1 MFKISEL
8 FCWCGE
14 PLVIND
20 KISVMQPTIRDII
33 LNDEE
38 SYFSAVSTL
47 CSTSSN
53 MKYQFHTMGLDWE
66 KVEDWQVAMLIW
78 PTLPR
83 EKTKLVFGDLDL
95 TKLKPFES
103 KQNGNPVL
111 YDPET
116 GVVIDEA
123 IYLRIVEYL
132 RKVHGFT
139 RACDKASTPFAH
151 EMAIEMDKEEIEK
164 SKNKEHKSFL
174 YPMISSLK
182 GRQGYT
188 KQQILDMQMYEMTDE
203 INRLQIIVQADAA
216 LNGVYSGMVDTKKLS
231 RNCMNWMR
239 DIDTAQKA
247 GQELTTGTY

>member
-14 PLVIND
+14 SLVIND
-20 KISVMQPTIRDII
+20 KISVQQPTIKAII

-38 SYFSAVSTL
+38 SYFDAVNKL

-53 MKYQFHTMGLDWE
+53 MKYQFFTMGLDWE
-66 KVEDWQVAMLIW
+66 KVDDWQTAMLMW
-78 PTLPR
+78 PTLPQD
-83 EKTKLVFGDLDL
+83 KTKLIFGDLDL
-95 TKLKPFES
+95 TKFKPFEN
-103 KQNGNPVL
+103 KQNGNLVL
-111 YDPET
+111 RDPDS

-174 YPMISSLK
+174 YPMISALK

-203 INRLQIIVQADAA
+203 IGRLQIIIQADATI
-216 LNGVYSGMVDTKKLS
+216 NGMHCGMVDVKKIKKE
-231 RNCMNWMR
+231 NYDWMR
-239 DIDTAQKA
+239 EIKHDKES
-247 GQELTTGTY
+247 GQELQTGTF

>member
-14 PLVIND
+14 PLIIND
-20 KISVMQPTIRDII
+20 KISVQQPTIRDII

-66 KVEDWQVAMLIW
+66 KVEDWKVAQLVW
-78 PTLPR
+78 PTLAQD
-83 EKTKLVFGDLDL
+83 KTKLIFGDLDL
-95 TKLKPFES
+95 TKLRIFEN

-111 YDPET
+111 YDPDS

-203 INRLQIIVQADAA
+203 INRLQIIVQADAT
-216 LNGVYSGMVDTKKLS
+216 LNGAHCGMIDAKKIPKE
-231 RNCMNWMR
+231 NFNWMR
-239 DIDTAQKA
+239 EIKHDKES
-247 GQELTTGTY
+247 GQELQTGTF

>member
-20 KISVMQPTIRDII
+20 KISVQQPTIREII

-38 SYFSAVSTL
+38 SYLSTVSSL

-53 MKYQFHTMGLDWE
+53 MKYHFHTMGLDWE
-66 KVEDWQVAMLIW
+66 KVDDWQVAMLIW
-78 PTLPR
+78 PTLSH

-95 TKLKPFES
+95 TKFKPFEN
-103 KQNGNPVL
+103 KQNGNIVL
-111 YDPET
+111 RDPET
-116 GVVIDEA
+116 EVVIDEA

-164 SKNKEHKSFL
+164 
-174 YPMISSLK
+174 MIR
-182 GRQGYT
+182 G
-188 KQQILDMQMYEMTDE
+188 
-203 INRLQIIVQADAA
+203 
-216 LNGVYSGMVDTKKLS
+216 
-231 RNCMNWMR
+231 
-239 DIDTAQKA
+239 
-247 GQELTTGTY
+247 

>member
-20 KISVMQPTIRDII
+20 KISVQQPTIKDII

-53 MKYQFHTMGLDWE
+53 MKYHFHTMGLDWE

-78 PTLPR
+78 PTLPQ

-95 TKLKPFES
+95 TKFKPFEN
-103 KQNGNPVL
+103 KQNGNIVL
-111 YDPET
+111 RDAET
-116 GVVIDEA
+116 ATVIDEA

-164 SKNKEHKSFL
+164 NKNKEHKSFL
-174 YPMISSLK
+174 YPMISALK

-188 KQQILDMQMYEMTDE
+188 KQQILDMQMYEITDE
-203 INRLQIIVQADAA
+203 INRLQIIVQADATLHGA
-216 LNGVYSGMVDTKKLS
+216 YSGMVDTKKLPKE
-231 RNCMNWMR
+231 NMNWMR
-239 DIDTAQKA
+239 EIKHDQESGQKL
-247 GQELTTGTY
+247 QTGTF

>member
-20 KISVMQPTIRDII
+20 KISVQQPTIREII

-38 SYFSAVSTL
+38 SYFSTVNTL

-53 MKYQFHTMGLDWE
+53 MKYYFFTMGLDWE
-66 KVEDWQVAMLIW
+66 KVDDWEVAMFIW
-78 PTLPR
+78 PTFTQD
-83 EKTKLVFGDLDL
+83 KTKLVFGDLDL
-95 TKLKPFES
+95 TKFKIFENR
-103 KQNGNPVL
+103 QNGNKVL
-111 YDPET
+111 RDPTTET
-116 GVVIDEA
+116 IIDEA

-132 RKVHGFT
+132 RKVHGLT

-174 YPMISSLK
+174 YPMISALK

-203 INRLQIIVQADAA
+203 IGRLQIIVQADATI
-216 LNGVYSGMVDTKKLS
+216 NGMHCGMVDAKKIKKEHYD
-231 RNCMNWMR
+231 WMR
-239 DIDTAQKA
+239 EIKYGKA
-247 GQELTTGTY
+247 SGQELQTGTF

>member
-14 PLVIND
+14 PLVINE
-20 KISVMQPTIRDII
+20 KISVQQPTIKEII

-78 PTLPR
+78 PTLSQ
-83 EKTKLVFGDLDL
+83 EKTKLIFGDLDL
-95 TKLKPFES
+95 TKLKPFEN

-111 YDPET
+111 RDPDT

-188 KQQILDMQMYEMTDE
+188 KEQILNMQMYEMTDE
-203 INRLQIIVQADAA
+203 INRLQIIVQVDAI
-216 LNGVYSGMVDTKKLS
+216 LNGAHCGMIDAKKIPKE
-231 RNCMNWMR
+231 NFNWMR
-239 DIDTAQKA
+239 EIKHDKES
-247 GQELTTGTY
+247 GQELQTGTF

>member
-1 MFKISEL
+1 MFNISEL

-20 KISVMQPTIRDII
+20 KISVQQPTIKDII
-33 LNDEE
+33 LNDEA
-38 SYFSAVSTL
+38 SYFSIVSTL

-53 MKYQFHTMGLDWE
+53 MKYQFFTMGLDWE

-78 PTLPR
+78 PTLPQ

-95 TKLKPFES
+95 TKLKPFENA
-103 KQNGNPVL
+103 QNGNIVL
-111 YDPET
+111 RDPDS
-116 GVVIDEA
+116 GIIIDEA

-164 SKNKEHKSFL
+164 NKNKEYKSLL

-188 KQQILDMQMYEMTDE
+188 KQQILEMQMYEMTDE
-203 INRLQIIVQADAA
+203 INRLQIIVQADAT
-216 LNGVYSGMVDTKKLS
+216 LNGAHCGMIDAKKIPKE
-231 RNCMNWMR
+231 NFNWMR
-239 DIDTAQKA
+239 EIKHDKES
-247 GQELTTGTY
+247 GQELQTGTF

>member
-20 KISVMQPTIRDII
+20 KISVQQPTIKEII

-38 SYFSAVSTL
+38 SYFDAVSKL

-53 MKYQFHTMGLDWE
+53 MKYHFFTMGLDWE
-66 KVEDWQVAMLIW
+66 KVDDWQTAMLIW
-78 PTLPR
+78 PTLPQ
-83 EKTKLVFGDLDL
+83 EKTKLVLGELDL
-95 TKLKPFES
+95 TKFKLFEN
-103 KQNGNPVL
+103 KQNGNKIL
-111 YDPET
+111 RDPTTET
-116 GVVIDEA
+116 IIDEA

-164 SKNKEHKSFL
+164 NKNKEHKSFL

-188 KQQILDMQMYEMTDE
+188 KQQILDMQMYEITDE
-203 INRLQIIVQADAA
+203 INRLQIIVQADATLHGA
-216 LNGVYSGMVDTKKLS
+216 YSGMVDTKKLPKE
-231 RNCMNWMR
+231 NFNWMR
-239 DIDTAQKA
+239 EIKHDKES
-247 GQELTTGTY
+247 GQELQTGTF